1 MVRAATPYKGTVLL
15 IFGTRLSDA
24 IMVIV
29 SFVCP
34 RCGVDAEQRVTK
46 TANRITLFF
55 VPLFAISTKY
65 RVHCTNCG
73 AATALTKKQ
82 AEHSVEWAAQQR

>member
-1 MVRAATPYKGTVLL
+1 MLL
-15 IFGTRLSDA
+15 IFGTRLTD
-24 IMVIV
+24 VILVLV

-34 RCGVDAEQRVTK
+34 HCGVDAQQRVTK
-46 TANRITLFF
+46 TANRVTLFF
-55 VPLFAISTKY
+55 VPLFAISTRY
-65 RVHCTNCG
+65 HVHCTHCG

>member
-1 MVRAATPYKGTVLL
+1 VLL
-15 IFGTRLSDA
+15 IFGTRLSDT
-24 IMVIV
+24 IIVLV

-34 RCGVDAEQRVTK
+34 RCGVAAQQRVTK

-65 RVHCTNCG
+65 HVHCSNCG
-73 AATALTKKQ
+73 AATPLTKKQ